1 MNIDTTKLKT
11 LSAAVKRRFGWLGFV
26 EGSSDIKTIAT
37 EVNKHVSFATPTNGK
52 DPGTGSRI
60 GVAIKRL
67 FADTDPVGAFA
78 DRPRTL
84 IFGNGVAAQSNRAVE
99 TGTTATTGAIIKAGS
114 KTIPLVTGGAA
125 LISAVAGSKFA
136 ITLCSGQPWIATV
149 QSVATDTITI
159 TEGLPLM
166 ARASAQV
173 NTLVGG
179 FWPATYRQN
188 VGLISAANALLGSPL
203 DVLPGHGHIGSNAAQ
218 VLQNLEVY
226 LVQQRPD
233 IVIFHLWENDIN
245 TSNLTE
251 ITRQAV
257 WAARQCQMYGATPI
271 FVSPVPSTTYTK
283 IALFDQVV
291 EFVLNIATTIPG
303 AFGIDASTKWLRT
316 DTPAQR
322 QPLTGWTDNTFPNAN
337 KRFSVA
343 LVGTNPVY
351 KQLEAIIGS
360 RAFSTKDLLW
370 GPNPMLA
377 GNGGT
382 ATNLVA
388 NSVVAANT
396 TVTADTGVTCTAR
409 KTTDGKDDQS
419 ILFTIAGASNIT
431 STRVKI
437 SQAWSVPDT
446 QSKTTFVKAIARIK
460 INALSNISHAQMDL
474 ITNGTAAQ
482 TVSGF
487 IAIGS
492 LTDPGLVG
500 KEIVVES
507 AVLPMSDPSV
517 TTLTAQLGIAPVN
530 GLTNQC
536 SGNIEVSEI
545 GFVIVPQHE
554 LV

>member
-1 MNIDTTKLKT
+1 MNIDLAKLKT
-11 LSAAVKRRFGWLGFV
+11 LAPNIKRRFGWLGFI

-52 DPGTGSRI
+52 DPGKGSRL
-60 GVAIKRL
+60 GSAIKRL

-78 DRPRTL
+78 DRPRAL

-99 TGTTATTGAIIKAGS
+99 TGTTTTTATAIKAGS
-114 KTIPLVTGGAA
+114 KVIPLVVGGAA
-125 LISAVAGSKFA
+125 LIAAAAGSRFA
-136 ITLCSGQPWIATV
+136 VTLCSGQPWIATV
-149 QSVATDTITI
+149 QSVATDSITI
-159 TEGLPLM
+159 TEALPLM
-166 ARASAQV
+166 VRASAPV

-188 VGLISAANALLGSPL
+188 VGLISAANSLLGSPL
-203 DVLPGHGHIGSNAAQ
+203 DILPGHGHVGSNAAQ

-233 IVIFHLWENDIN
+233 IVFFHLWENDIN
-245 TSNLTE
+245 NGNLTE

-257 WAARQCQMYGATPI
+257 WAARQCQMYGATPV
-271 FVSPVPSTTYTK
+271 FVSPVPSTTYTNV
-283 IALFDQVV
+283 ALFDQVV
-291 EFVLNIATTIPG
+291 QFVLHIGETIPG
-303 AFGIDASTKWLRT
+303 AYGIDASTQWLRT
-316 DTPAQR
+316 DTPTLR

-337 KRFSVA
+337 KRFSIA
-343 LVGTNPVY
+343 LTGTNPVY
-351 KQLEAIIGS
+351 KQLQAIVGT
-360 RAFSTKDLLW
+360 RAYSGLDLLW
-370 GPNPMLA
+370 GPNPMLNN
-377 GNGGT
+377 NGGT
-382 ATNLVA
+382 ATGLVA

-396 TVTADTGVTCTAR
+396 TVAADTGVTCTAR
-409 KTTDGKDDQS
+409 KTTNGKDDQS

-431 STRVKI
+431 STRVKV
-437 SQAWSVPDT
+437 SQSWTVPDT
-446 QSKTTFVKAIARIK
+446 QSRTTFVKAIARVK

-487 IAIGS
+487 IALGS
-492 LTDPGLVG
+492 LTDPDLVG
-500 KEIVVES
+500 KELVFES

-517 TTLTAQLGIAPVN
+517 TSLTAQLGFAPVN

-536 SGNIEVSEI
+536 SGNVEISEI